1 MRLFVALPVPP
12 SPRYDD
18 LAREVK
24 AAAPQA
30 RLVAAGNQ
38 HITVRYL
45 GEVHDAGP
53 VVAALDAACKV
64 RPALPCV
71 VEGLG
76 TFPDGGFPPGKRAR
90 VAWVGVR
97 AAGVEALAGAIV
109 QATAAFGEPPE
120 RRRFVAHVT
129 LARLPQ
135 PADLRS
141 LVDRHRGTLVAQG
154 VLDRVVLFRSHLGA
168 GEGGGSRYEEM
179 HTAKLGGMQPR

>member
-1 MRLFVALPVPP
+1 MRLFVGLPVPP
-12 SPRYDD
+12 SPRYGE

-30 RLVAAGNQ
+30 RLVPAGNQ
-38 HITVRYL
+38 HVTVRFL
-45 GEVHDAGP
+45 GEVHDAAP
-53 VVAALDAACKV
+53 VIAALDAACQG

-76 TFPDGGFPPGKRAR
+76 TFPDARFPPNKRAR

-97 AAGVEALAGAIV
+97 AAGVEALADAIV
-109 QATAAFGEPPE
+109 QATAGFGEPPE
-120 RRRFVAHVT
+120 PRRFIAHVT

-141 LVDRHRGTLVAQG
+141 LVDRHHDTLVAQG
-154 VLDRVVLFRSHLGA
+154 VLDRVVLFRSRLGA
-168 GEGGGSRYEEM
+168 GPGGASMYEPM
-179 HTAKLGGMQPR
+179 HAVRLGPRR